1 MAKEGSA
8 AGQAPPSATNTAAA
22 EDTQVAAT
30 KPRGVK
36 QQQQQQQQQQDG
48 ARRAKAER
56 VEKEQSSSDG
66 WGNSVVLGCVMAAA
80 AAFLALSLQSPA
92 HNSRQGPPPTPPQ
105 IIDRRD
111 LSEAAFDPED
121 IIAMSSPVLL
131 SSKQL
136 ESIWPVVSE
145 RLSPASLTKRKSLK
159 EQIVPDVRIH
169 DEGSLFVPATT
180 KPGQVPHRLAPE
192 AEYRYE
198 NLTVGELIAQMRE
211 PLPGRYMQ
219 ATLPVQN
226 TAIEKWTL
234 DLEDALFVND
244 TQEAAAMNM
253 PQFASTTVFW
263 ISQPGSVSN
272 LHYDRSHNF
281 YLVLNGAK
289 TITLVPPSEWPFV
302 YLYPWLHPSYHQS
315 QVHQPQNVSHIQ
327 GVFPAYQEVQNVS
340 ITLRK
345 GDALYIP
352 PYWMHRVETL
362 GNQPPPADGAEADL
376 ADGAEAEGEGE
387 IGISLSIVSPSRD
400 EMFYSDAYWK
410 LKPFSEDWDTKLRVI
425 AMHQFLDIL
434 FELLEKEMDGESATE
449 FIQRALKRSR
459 YSQELIRLPAE
470 RMAVPQAREC
480 FGASRISDPDTLAI
494 FTAVAL
500 NGTKSL
506 KELSSRHVLS
516 ISLAN
521 LIEEMFRFALGGY
534 NMAAH
539 LAACY

>member
-1 MAKEGSA
+1 MAKHTAESSTDDRAQSA
-8 AGQAPPSATNTAAA
+8 ADASTERPTAATRGASEQQGAAKNA
-22 EDTQVAAT
+22 EHSENGWKATVLAGCAMAVVAVAL
-30 KPRGVK
+30 
-36 QQQQQQQQQQDG
+36 
-48 ARRAKAER
+48 A
-56 VEKEQSSSDG
+56 
-66 WGNSVVLGCVMAAA
+66 VVLQRPSHNTRAQD
-80 AAFLALSLQSPA
+80 LPPA
-92 HNSRQGPPPTPPQ
+92 PK

-121 IIAMSSPVLL
+121 IIAMSGPVLL

-169 DEGSLFVPATT
+169 DAGAVFVPATT
-180 KPGQVPHRLAPE
+180 KRGQVPHRLAPE

-198 NLTVGELIAQMRE
+198 NLTVGELITQMRE

-219 ATLPVQN
+219 ASLPVQN

-244 TQEAAAMNM
+244 TQEAASLNM
-253 PQFASTTVFW
+253 PRFASTTVFW

-281 YLVLNGAK
+281 YMVVSGAK
-289 TITLVPPSEWPFV
+289 TVTLVPPSEWPFV

-315 QVHQPQNVSHIQ
+315 QVHHPENLSSTADK
-327 GVFPAYQEVQNVS
+327 FPSYREVQNVS
-340 ITLRK
+340 VTLRK

-362 GNQPPPADGAEADL
+362 GGSLDLDDTEEEDAAADL
-376 ADGAEAEGEGE
+376 DE
-387 IGISLSIVSPSRD
+387 IAVAVSVISPSRD

-425 AMHQFLDIL
+425 AMHQFLNML
-434 FELLEKEMDGESATE
+434 FELLAKEMDGESATE

-459 YSQELIRLPAE
+459 YSQEHITVPAE

-480 FGASRISDPDTLAI
+480 FGSSRITDPDTLAI
-494 FTAVAL
+494 FKAVAV
-500 NGTKSL
+500 NGTRSL
-506 KELSSRHVLS
+506 KELSSTHVLS

-521 LIEEMFRFALGGY
+521 LVEEMFRFAIGGY

-539 LAACY
+539 LSACY

>member
-1 MAKEGSA
+1 MAKQAVSSTDDRAQCA
-8 AGQAPPSATNTAAA
+8 AGASNECPPAATPDACEQQGAAKNAEHSENRWKATVLAGCAMAVVAAA
-22 EDTQVAAT
+22 LTVA
-30 KPRGVK
+30 
-36 QQQQQQQQQQDG
+36 
-48 ARRAKAER
+48 
-56 VEKEQSSSDG
+56 
-66 WGNSVVLGCVMAAA
+66 
-80 AAFLALSLQSPA
+80 LQRPS
-92 HNSRQGPPPTPPQ
+92 HNTRQGPPPAAPN

-121 IIAMSSPVLL
+121 IIAMSGPVLL

-136 ESIWPVVSE
+136 ESIWPAVSE

-159 EQIVPDVRIH
+159 EQIVHDVRIH
-169 DEGSLFVPATT
+169 DDAGNVFVPATT
-180 KPGQVPHRLAPE
+180 KRGQVPHRLAPE

-198 NLTVGELIAQMRE
+198 NFTVGELITQMRE

-219 ATLPVQN
+219 ASLPVQN

-244 TQEAAAMNM
+244 TQEAASMNM
-253 PQFASTTVFW
+253 PRFASTTVFW

-281 YLVLNGAK
+281 YTVVSGAK
-289 TITLVPPSEWPFV
+289 TVTLVPPSEWPFV

-315 QVHQPQNVSHIQ
+315 QVHHPENLSSTADQFPSYREAQNISV
-327 GVFPAYQEVQNVS
+327 
-340 ITLRK
+340 TLRK

-352 PYWMHRVETL
+352 PYWMHRIETL
-362 GNQPPPADGAEADL
+362 GRSMDLDTEDDDAAADL
-376 ADGAEAEGEGE
+376 DE
-387 IGISLSIVSPSRD
+387 IAVALSVISPSRD

-410 LKPFSEDWDTKLRVI
+410 LKPFSEDWDAKLRVI
-425 AMHQFLDIL
+425 AMHQFLDML
-434 FELLEKEMDGESATE
+434 FELLAKEMHGETATE

-459 YSQELIRLPAE
+459 YSQEHITVPAK

-480 FGASRISDPDTLAI
+480 FDSSRITDPDTLAI
-494 FTAVAL
+494 FKAVAV
-500 NGTKSL
+500 NGTQSL
-506 KELSSRHVLS
+506 KELSSAHVLS

-521 LIEEMFRFALGGY
+521 LIEEMFRFALGEY

-539 LAACY
+539 LLACY

>member
-1 MAKEGSA
+1 MLRILGMGKE
-8 AGQAPPSATNTAAA
+8 
-22 EDTQVAAT
+22 
-30 KPRGVK
+30 
-36 QQQQQQQQQQDG
+36 
-48 ARRAKAER
+48 
-56 VEKEQSSSDG
+56 
-66 WGNSVVLGCVMAAA
+66 AAA
-80 AAFLALSLQSPA
+80 ASGSSGGAQQATTSAKPDASKRRGAAEKRSDNGWKAAALAGCAIAAMAAVLAAVLQGPA
-92 HNSRQGPPPTPPQ
+92 HNTRQGPPPAAPK

-111 LSEAAFDPED
+111 LSEADFDPED
-121 IIAMSSPVLL
+121 IIAMSAPVLL

-136 ESIWPVVSE
+136 ESVWPVVSE
-145 RLSPASLTKRKSLK
+145 RLSPASLSKRKSLK
-159 EQIVPDVRIH
+159 EQVVPDVRIH
-169 DEGSLFVPATT
+169 DDAGNLFVPATT

-198 NLTVGELIAQMRE
+198 NLTVGELITQMRE

-219 ATLPVQN
+219 ASLPVQN

-244 TQEAAAMNM
+244 TQEAASMNM
-253 PQFASTTVFW
+253 PRFASTTVFW
-263 ISQPGSVSN
+263 MSQPGSVSN

-281 YLVLNGAK
+281 YTVVSGAK
-289 TITLVPPSEWPFV
+289 TVTLVPPSEWPFV

-315 QVHQPQNVSHIQ
+315 QVHHPQKLSSMPDKFPSYHEVRNVS
-327 GVFPAYQEVQNVS
+327 V
-340 ITLRK
+340 TLRK

-362 GNQPPPADGAEADL
+362 GGSVDGADTEEEEEEDAAADL
-376 ADGAEAEGEGE
+376 SE
-387 IGISLSIVSPSRD
+387 IAVAISVVSPSRD

-425 AMHQFLDIL
+425 AMHQFLDLL
-434 FELLEKEMDGESATE
+434 FELLAKEMDGESATQ

-459 YSQELIRLPAE
+459 YSQEHIRVPAE

-480 FGASRISDPDTLAI
+480 FESSRITDPDTLAI
-494 FTAVAL
+494 FKAVAV
-500 NGTKSL
+500 NGTQSL
-506 KELSSRHVLS
+506 KELSSRHILS

-539 LAACY
+539 LSACY